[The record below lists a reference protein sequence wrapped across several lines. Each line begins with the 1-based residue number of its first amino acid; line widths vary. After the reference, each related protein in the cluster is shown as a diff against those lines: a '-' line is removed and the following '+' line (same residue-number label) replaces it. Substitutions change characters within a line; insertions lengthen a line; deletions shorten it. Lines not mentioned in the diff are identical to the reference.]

1 MIKLI
6 ENIKREVIE
15 FMNVSHREE
24 KEVKEFIS
32 KKTYEYGR
40 DAELTVTECIDYSEM
55 IYNDMFKLGK
65 IQKFLDDIEISEIM
79 INGLSPIIIE
89 KAGVITITEEKF
101 STVSELENIIQII
114 VSKVNKRVNATTPIV
129 DVRLEDGSRVNIVLG
144 PVAINGPIVTI
155 RKFNND
161 RFNLDFLVST
171 NTLTE
176 EASILLK
183 ELVRA
188 KHNIF
193 ISGGTSSGKTTFLNA
208 LSENIPSNERVI
220 TIEDSAE
227 LSLKGIINLVSL
239 EIKPANL
246 EGEGEIV
253 MEDLIKT
260 ALRMRPDRIIVG
272 EVRGKETLEMLNAMN
287 TGHDGSLSTG
297 HGNSSID
304 MLKRLELMVLRAVD
318 IPILVIKHLIASSI
332 DILIHLERNI
342 SGKRKVMEI
351 SEIIKTTDGYD
362 LNLLFINDG
371 EKLVKKNI
379 LINNTKIKKYKLDK
393 I

>member
-1 MIKLI
+1 MIKLV
-6 ENIKREVIE
+6 ENIKKEVIE
-15 FMNVSHREE
+15 FMNISYRKEN
-24 KEVKEFIS
+24 EVKDFIS
-32 KKTYEYGR
+32 KKSYEYGR
-40 DAELTVTECIDYSEM
+40 NAELTVTECINYSEI

-89 KAGVITITEEKF
+89 KAGIIITTEEKF
-101 STVSELENIIQII
+101 STVSELENLIQII

-155 RKFNND
+155 RKFNNKK
-161 RFNLDFLVST
+161 FNLDYLVST
-171 NTLTE
+171 NTLTK
-176 EASILLK
+176 EASCLLK

-188 KHNIF
+188 KYNIF

-227 LSLKGIINLVSL
+227 LSLKGIFNLVSL

-246 EGEGEIV
+246 EGEGAIV

-342 SGKRKVMEI
+342 YGKRRVMEI
-351 SEIIKTTDGYD
+351 SEIVKTVDGYD
-362 LNLLFINDG
+362 LNLLFVYEK
-371 EKLVKKNI
+371 EKLIKKNI
-379 LINNTKIKKYKLDK
+379 IMNNTKIKKYELDK